1 MSGEDLSNVGP
12 VALLQDLAVQAAL
25 GVTSVERNG
34 HHYFKGLSAW
44 PAAVQAHVLAEHGD
58 VYCPAA
64 NGAGWPRVNVVNGE
78 VRISSV
84 THGPGLGA
92 AHPPLEGLANVGV

>member
-1 MSGEDLSNVGP
+1 
-12 VALLQDLAVQAAL
+12 L

-34 HHYFKGLSAW
+34 HHYFNGLSAW
-44 PAAVQAHVLAEHGD
+44 QAAVQAHVVKEHGD
-58 VYCPAA
+58 VYCRAA
-64 NGAGWPRVNVVNGE
+64 NVAGWPRVNVVGGD

-92 AHPPLEGLANVGV
+92 AHPPLEGLAVVEV

>member
-1 MSGEDLSNVGP
+1 MSGEDLCNVGP

-58 VYCPAA
+58 LYCRAA
-64 NGAGWPRVNVVNGE
+64 NAAGWPRMNVVNGD
-78 VRISSV
+78 VRVSSV

-92 AHPPLEGLANVGV
+92 AHPPLEGFALVAV